1 MAILAGLTSIIGT
14 ILAILTFYFSTYL
27 PYVNGE
33 NTPATEIFTPV
44 LQAIPNAQT
53 QHDENKKTDSD
64 TTPPVISVPEDR
76 VVKATSSDGAQV
88 PFEVSAKDNVD
99 GAVDVSCNYNSGDT
113 FQIGTTRVICNA
125 EDSAGNPAEEGF
137 TITVQDD
144 ISRTNPNLTA
154 KIISSETQGVVPA
167 TFQFR
172 ADVAGGTEPYTYS
185 WDFGDDSGEESN
197 EQAVSHTFDDAGTYN
212 VDLAVRDGGDQMVSD
227 NIEISVDEVPP
238 PEDQDGDEYT
248 VAQGDCN
255 DNDPDVN
262 PGAIE
267 IPANDIDDNCDGN
280 VDEQVDDNEVDGNN
294 EGDSD
299 DEGDE
304 DNGIT
309 DTTPLQATVPSND
322 SS

>member
-1 MAILAGLTSIIGT
+1 MAIIAGVTAIIGT
-14 ILAILTFYFSTYL
+14 IVAILTFYFATYL
-27 PYVNGE
+27 PYVNGQ
-33 NTPATEIFTPV
+33 NTAATEVFTPV
-44 LQAIPNAQT
+44 LQAIPSAKA
-53 QHDENKKTDSD
+53 QHDENKKIDSD
-64 TTPPVISVPEDR
+64 TTPPVISVPEDI
-76 VVKATSSDGAQV
+76 VVNATSSDGAQV

-99 GAVDVSCNYNSGDT
+99 GAMDVSCNYNSGDT
-113 FQIGTTRVICNA
+113 FQIGTTRVMCNA

-137 TITVQDD
+137 TITVQDNS
-144 ISRTNPNLTA
+144 IITA
-154 KIISSETQGVVPA
+154 KIIPSDTQEVVPA

-185 WDFGDDSGEESN
+185 WDFGDGSSEESN
-197 EQAVSHTFDDAGTYN
+197 EQAVSHTFEDAGTYN
-212 VDLAVRDGGDQMVSD
+212 VALTVTDSRDQMVS
-227 NIEISVDEVPP
+227 NSIQINVDEVPP
-238 PEDQDGDEYT
+238 HEDQDGDEYT

-267 IPANDIDDNCDGN
+267 ISENGVDDNCDGN
-280 VDEQVDDNEVDGNN
+280 VDEQVDDNEVDSNN

-309 DTTPLQATVPSND
+309 DTTPLQTTVPSND